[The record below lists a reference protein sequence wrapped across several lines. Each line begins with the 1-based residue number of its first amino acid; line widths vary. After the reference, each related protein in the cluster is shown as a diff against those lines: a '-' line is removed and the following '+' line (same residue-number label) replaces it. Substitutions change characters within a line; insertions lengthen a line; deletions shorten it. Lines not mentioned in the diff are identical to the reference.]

1 LNAVGPSA
9 RKWWTVQK
17 IGTCPADPD
26 LIEPRRSSPNDRVAD
41 SAVGDEEN
49 AGHDDRVVSGEPMT
63 ISLMLLLSGLLVG
76 VILWRVRR
84 RYGRPGV
91 MIATGV
97 LILVALGAWVL
108 PPLAIQSDR
117 SVGWELGHGFGGPK
131 FDPATAQTTTTIPI
145 VVDWPGCE
153 SGDWLATPAI
163 VYTPWSVT
171 ITMSISDAFA
181 AKGEPLGWCLSGKY
195 VRVQLSEPLGGR
207 QLFDGSWFPAHAR
220 SANDPDWSVA
230 Q

>member
-1 LNAVGPSA
+1 
-9 RKWWTVQK
+9 
-17 IGTCPADPD
+17 
-26 LIEPRRSSPNDRVAD
+26 
-41 SAVGDEEN
+41 
-49 AGHDDRVVSGEPMT
+49 MT
-63 ISLMLLLSGLLVG
+63 ISPVLVLSGVLAFL
-76 VILWRVRR
+76 ILRRVQR
-84 RYGRPGV
+84 RYNRPGL
-91 MIATGV
+91 MIALGV
-97 LILVALGAWVL
+97 LVLAVLGAWVL

-145 VVDWPGCE
+145 VVDWPGCA
-153 SGDWLATPAI
+153 SGDWLAAPAI

-171 ITMSISDAFA
+171 ITMSTSDAFA
-181 AKGEPLGWCLSGKY
+181 AKDKLLGWCLSGKY

-220 SANDPDWSVA
+220 SANDPGWSMA

>member
-1 LNAVGPSA
+1 VA
-9 RKWWTVQK
+9 
-17 IGTCPADPD
+17 PD
-26 LIEPRRSSPNDRVAD
+26 LLYHSLAAPNDRVAD
-41 SAVGDEEN
+41 SAVGDEEH
-49 AGHDDRVVSGEPMT
+49 ARHDDPFASDGPMT
-63 ISLMLLLSGLLVG
+63 ISPMLLLSSVLVA
-76 VILWRVRR
+76 VILWRVQQ
-84 RYGRPGV
+84 RYKRPGL
-91 MIATGV
+91 MIAIGV
-97 LILVALGAWVL
+97 LSLAALGAWVL

-117 SVGWELGHGFGGPK
+117 SVGWELGHGFGGRK

-153 SGDWLATPAI
+153 SGDWLAPPAI

-171 ITMSISDAFA
+171 ITMSTSDAFA
-181 AKGEPLGWCLSGKY
+181 AKNEPLGWCLSGKY

-220 SANDPDWSVA
+220 SANDNAWSMS